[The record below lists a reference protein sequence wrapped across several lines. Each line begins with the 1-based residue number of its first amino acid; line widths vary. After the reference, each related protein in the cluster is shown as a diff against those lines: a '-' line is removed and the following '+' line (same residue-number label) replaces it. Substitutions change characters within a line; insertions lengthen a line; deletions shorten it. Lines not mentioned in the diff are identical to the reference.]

1 MNLQN
6 RIQLL
11 QELKSYLQNPDE
23 EWEQI
28 VVRSGQVNGWFTP
41 EFIQI
46 AVDNIV
52 DEFLDETKMKEW
64 LSKYNLIEKE
74 NPSLIG
80 LVMAGNIPLVGFHDF
95 LCIFVSGHRQAIK
108 LSSKDTLLFTHL
120 LKKMNEFNPAIA
132 DVVSIAEQLKNCD
145 AYIATGSN
153 NSATHFEY
161 YFGKYPHIIRR
172 NRTSVAILDGT
183 ESEEQLNALADDI
196 HLFFGLGCRN
206 VTKIYVPEGYDFVP
220 FLKAC
225 KRYHHFLDHH
235 KYKNNFDYYL
245 TILLMNNQYY
255 MSSESLILIESEN
268 LFSPISQLSYS
279 YYQDRTNL
287 MNDLRIHPDIQC
299 IVGEQVAFGAAQ
311 CPMLSQYADGV
322 DTMQFLQQL

>member
-52 DEFLDETKMKEW
+52 DEFLDETKMIEW

-220 FLKAC
+220 
-225 KRYHHFLDHH
+225 
-235 KYKNNFDYYL
+235 
-245 TILLMNNQYY
+245 
-255 MSSESLILIESEN
+255 
-268 LFSPISQLSYS
+268 
-279 YYQDRTNL
+279 
-287 MNDLRIHPDIQC
+287 
-299 IVGEQVAFGAAQ
+299 
-311 CPMLSQYADGV
+311 
-322 DTMQFLQQL
+322 